1 MAETRAATSPELPER
16 LPPERLRRSA
26 SFRLPDGATGPA
38 QAPIEAPSAYPRAA
52 EAIRFGATTAAR
64 GFNIVAIGSPGAQ
77 IREVATALLT
87 EATRQRPAP
96 PDWVY
101 VNNFATPHRPIAISL
116 PRGRAPQLR
125 RAMNGL
131 VDDLR
136 AALPA
141 MFESEDYARR
151 RSAIQDSFN
160 AKASET
166 FSKLGEKASARGM
179 AILRTPMGFAVAPMK
194 DGKVVPPEEFASWPE
209 ERQAAVRA
217 VMAELEEE
225 LEATLRGL
233 PRLEKARR
241 DAIRALD
248 QETAAVVVDQEI
260 EEVRAAFVDQPAVL
274 DYLAAVRAD
283 MMENLR
289 LFQDGEGEGEDRRP
303 GAAAGV
309 VRERYDVNVLV
320 TAENG
325 AAGAPV
331 VEELHPTLGNL
342 IGRVEHLSQFGVLVT
357 NFRLIKSGALHRANG
372 GAILID
378 LRALLSEPFSWAA
391 LKRALVQGRIV
402 IEDVARIVGLG
413 STVTLEP
420 DPIPLDVKVVLFGE
434 RLLYYLLAA
443 LDPEFGAHFKVLA
456 DFDDD
461 TERSA
466 ESEAMLAGMIAETV
480 RGEGTRPLDAGA
492 LARVVE
498 HAARLAGD
506 GTKLTLLVERLRDVV
521 IEAGHHAAGSG
532 RSMAGAEDIEHAIA
546 AQRRR
551 AARVQERMQDAIRRG
566 VALIDTEGARIGQ
579 VNGLSVI
586 TLGAESFG
594 RPTRITATVR
604 PGTGRIVDIEREVEL
619 GGPIHSKGVLI
630 LGGLLASRFSPEIPM
645 SLHAQLVF
653 EQSYGAVEGDS
664 ASAAE
669 FCALVSALAEVP
681 LRQDIA
687 ITGSVNQ
694 HGEVQAIG
702 GVNEKIEGFFEV
714 CALRGF
720 SGTQGVIVPAANV
733 QHLMLDRRVIEACA
747 AGQFSVWP
755 VHRVEQALHLLAD
768 RPAGIRGAD
777 GLFPDGSVY
786 RAAEDRLRRF
796 AAWRRAWAKEERE
809 RPERE
814 P

>member
-1 MAETRAATSPELPER
+1 MAEPSSDAAPGLPER
-16 LPPERLRRSA
+16 LPPGRLRRAA
-26 SFRLPDGATGPA
+26 SLRLPDAAAAPA
-38 QAPIEAPSAYPRAA
+38 QPGIEAPSGYPRAA

-77 IREVATALLT
+77 IREVATALLA
-87 EATRQRPAP
+87 EATLQRPAP

-101 VNNFATPHRPIAISL
+101 VNNFTTPHRPIALSL
-116 PRGRAPQLR
+116 PRGRAPLLR

-151 RSAIQDSFN
+151 RSAIQDAFN
-160 AKASET
+160 TKASEA
-166 FSKLGEKASARGM
+166 FNALGEKAAARGM
-179 AILRTPMGFAVAPMK
+179 AILRTPMGFAVAPAK

-209 ERQAAVRA
+209 ERQAAIRA
-217 VMAELEEE
+217 VMAELEAE

-260 EEVRAAFVDQPAVL
+260 EEVRAAFADQPAVL
-274 DYLAAVRAD
+274 DHLAAVRAD
-283 MMENLR
+283 MMENLP
-289 LFQDGEGEGEDRRP
+289 LFHDGERDGEERRP

-309 VRERYDVNVLV
+309 ARDRYDVNVLV
-320 TAENG
+320 TAEDG

-342 IGRVEHLSQFGVLVT
+342 TGRVEHLSQFGVLVT
-357 NFRLIKSGALHRANG
+357 NFRLIKPGALHRANG

-443 LDPEFGAHFKVLA
+443 FDPEFGAHFKVLA
-456 DFDDD
+456 DFDDE
-461 TERSA
+461 TERTP
-466 ESEAMLAGMIAETV
+466 ESEAMLAGMIAEAL
-480 RGEGTRPLDAGA
+480 RREGAASADSRA

-521 IEAGHHAAGSG
+521 IEAAHHAAAAG
-532 RSMAGAEDIEHAIA
+532 RSMADAEDIEHAIA

-664 ASAAE
+664 ASVAE
-669 FCALVSALAEVP
+669 FCALVSALAEAP

-714 CALRGF
+714 CAARGLT
-720 SGTQGVIVPAANV
+720 GTQGVIVPEANV
-733 QHLMLDRRVIEACA
+733 QHLMLDRRVVEACA
-747 AGQFSVWP
+747 AGRFAVWP
-755 VHRVEQALHLLAD
+755 VRRVEQALALLAD
-768 RPAGIRGAD
+768 RPAGLRGPD
-777 GLFPDGSVY
+777 GLFAEGSVY

-796 AAWRRAWAKEERE
+796 AAWRRDWAKDERE
-809 RPERE
+809 RAE
-814 P
+814 PAP

>member
-1 MAETRAATSPELPER
+1 MADPSKGAASELPGP
-16 LPPERLRRSA
+16 LPPERLRRAA
-26 SFRLPDGATGPA
+26 SFRVPDA
-38 QAPIEAPSAYPRAA
+38 APPSAERAVAAPSAYPRAA
-52 EAIRFGATTAAR
+52 EAIRFGATTSAR

-77 IREVATALLT
+77 IREVATTLLVET
-87 EATRQRPAP
+87 ARQRPAP
-96 PDWVY
+96 PDWIY
-101 VNNFATPHRPIAISL
+101 VNNFATPHRPIALSL
-116 PRGRAPQLR
+116 PRGRAPLLR

-141 MFESEDYARR
+141 IFESEDYARR
-151 RSAIQDSFN
+151 RSAIQDTFN
-160 AKASET
+160 TKASEA
-166 FSKLGEKASARGM
+166 FNALGEKASARGLT
-179 AILRTPMGFAVAPMK
+179 ILRTPMGFAVAPTK
-194 DGKVVPPEEFASWPE
+194 DGKVVPPEEFTSWPE
-209 ERQAAVRA
+209 ERQSAIRA
-217 VMAELEEE
+217 VMAELEQE
-225 LEATLRGL
+225 LEATLRAL

-260 EEVRAAFVDQPAVL
+260 EEVRTAFNDEPGVL
-274 DYLAAVRAD
+274 AHLAAVRAD
-283 MMENLR
+283 MMENLP
-289 LFQDGEGEGEDRRP
+289 LFHDGEREAEGRRP
-303 GAAAGV
+303 GADAGSV
-309 VRERYDVNVLV
+309 HDRYDVNVLV
-320 TAENG
+320 TAEDG

-357 NFRLIKSGALHRANG
+357 NFRLIKPGALHRANG
-372 GAILID
+372 GSILID

-391 LKRALVQGRIV
+391 LKRALAQGRIV

-434 RLLYYLLAA
+434 RMLYYLLAA
-443 LDPEFGAHFKVLA
+443 FDPEFGANFKVLA
-456 DFDDD
+456 DFDDE
-461 TERSA
+461 TERTP
-466 ESEAMLAGMIAETV
+466 ESEAMLAGMIAEV
-480 RGEGTRPLDAGA
+480 LRREGTPPLDPGA
-492 LARVVE
+492 LARAVE

-506 GTKLTLLVERLRDVV
+506 GNKLTLLIERLRDVV
-521 IEAGHHAAGSG
+521 IEAGHHAATAG
-532 RSMAGAEDIEHAIA
+532 RSTTGAEDVDHAIA

-551 AARVQERMQDAIRRG
+551 AARVQERMQDAVRRG
-566 VALIDTEGARIGQ
+566 VALIETEGARVGQ
-579 VNGLSVI
+579 VNGLSVM
-586 TLGAESFG
+586 TLGGESFG
-594 RPTRITATVR
+594 KPTRITATVR

-664 ASAAE
+664 ASVAE
-669 FCALVSALAEVP
+669 FCALVSALAEMP

-714 CALRGF
+714 CAARGL
-720 SGTQGVIVPAANV
+720 SGTQGVIVPEANV
-733 QHLMLDRRVIEACA
+733 QHLMLDRSVVEACT
-747 AGQFSVWP
+747 AGRFAVWP
-755 VHRVEQALHLLAD
+755 VRRVEQALGLLAAH
-768 RPAGIRGAD
+768 PAGARGAD
-777 GLFPDGSVY
+777 GAFPEGTVY

-796 AAWRRAWAKEERE
+796 AAWRRTWVREERDREERE
-809 RPERE
+809 R
-814 P
+814 

>member
-1 MAETRAATSPELPER
+1 MAESSTDGSPECPAR
-16 LPPERLRRSA
+16 LPPDRLRRPA
-26 SFRLPDGATGPA
+26 SLRLADTAAGAG
-38 QAPIEAPSAYPRAA
+38 QARIEPLMAYPRAA
-52 EAIRFGATTAAR
+52 EAIRFGATTSAR
-64 GFNIVAIGSPGAQ
+64 GFNVVAIGSPGAQ
-77 IREVATALLT
+77 IREVATSLL
-87 EATRQRPAP
+87 AAAARNRPAP

-101 VNNFATPHRPIAISL
+101 VNNFTTPHRPIALRL
-116 PRGRAPQLR
+116 PRGRAPLLR

-151 RSAIQDSFN
+151 RSAIQDAFN
-160 AKASET
+160 TKASEA
-166 FSKLGEKASARGM
+166 FNALGEKASARGM

-194 DGKVVPPEEFASWPE
+194 EGKVVPPEEFASWPE

-217 VMAELEEE
+217 VMAEIEEE
-225 LEATLRGL
+225 LEATLRAL

-260 EEVRAAFVDQPAVL
+260 EEVRAAFVDLPGVL

-283 MMENLR
+283 MMENLP
-289 LFQDGEGEGEDRRP
+289 LFHDAGREGDEHRP

-309 VRERYDVNVLV
+309 ARERYDVNVLV
-320 TAENG
+320 TAEDG

-342 IGRVEHLSQFGVLVT
+342 IGRIEHLSQFGVLVT
-357 NFRLIKSGALHRANG
+357 NFRLIKPGALHRANG
-372 GAILID
+372 GTILID

-434 RLLYYLLAA
+434 RMLYYLLAA
-443 LDPEFGAHFKVLA
+443 FDPEFGAHFKVLA
-456 DFDDD
+456 DFDD
-461 TERSA
+461 
-466 ESEAMLAGMIAETV
+466 EADRTPENEALLAGMIAEV
-480 RGEGTRPLDAGA
+480 LRREGALPLDSGA
-492 LARVVE
+492 IGRVVE

-506 GTKLTLLVERLRDVV
+506 GAKLTLLVERLRDVV
-521 IEAGHHAAGSG
+521 IEAGQHAAASG
-532 RSMAGAEDIEHAIA
+532 RRMAGEEDVEHAVA

-551 AARVQERMQDAIRRG
+551 AARVQEGMQEAIRRG

-586 TLGAESFG
+586 TLAGESFG

-604 PGTGRIVDIEREVEL
+604 PGTGRIIDIEREVEL

-630 LGGLLASRFSPEIPM
+630 LGGLLASRFSPAIPM

-687 ITGSVNQ
+687 ITGSLNQ

-714 CALRGF
+714 CAARGLT
-720 SGTQGVIVPAANV
+720 GTQGVIVPEANV
-733 QHLMLDRRVIEACA
+733 QHLMLDRAVVEACA
-747 AGQFSVWP
+747 AGRFAVWP
-755 VHRVEQALHLLAD
+755 VRRVEQALALLAD
-768 RPAGIRGAD
+768 RPAGQRGAD

-796 AAWRRAWAKEERE
+796 AAWRRDWAKDERE
-809 RPERE
+809 RAERE